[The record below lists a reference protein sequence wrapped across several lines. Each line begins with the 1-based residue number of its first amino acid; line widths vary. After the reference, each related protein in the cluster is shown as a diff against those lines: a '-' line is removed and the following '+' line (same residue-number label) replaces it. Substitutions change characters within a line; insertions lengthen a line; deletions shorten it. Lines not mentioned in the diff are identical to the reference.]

1 MTKRSIHVGGTL
13 RNAAERVADRWK
25 RAARGERVRAEDNIT
40 FLTWDAF
47 ASVMTGKRHEVLRH
61 LHLHPA
67 PSVLALSRELGRDYR
82 RVHSDVAALER
93 VGLVERSGEGM
104 LRADYKE
111 IVTVI
116 PL

>member
-1 MTKRSIHVGGTL
+1 MTKRNVYVGGTL
-13 RNAAERVADRWK
+13 RDVADRVAEKWK
-25 RAARGERVRAEDNIT
+25 RAARGERVVAEDNVT
-40 FLTWDAF
+40 FVTWDAF
-47 ASVMTGKRHEVLRH
+47 ASVMTGKRHELLRH
-61 LHLHPA
+61 LHRHPA

-82 RVHSDVAALER
+82 RVHADVAALEQ
-93 VGLVERSGEGM
+93 VGLIERSEKGS